1 MQRQVIVTSFTNC
14 SIANSIPLLHN
25 NPKTN
30 FHPKPKLTEIL
41 TFLKCMYTNGQTYH
55 QPTTDQQTTGFKSYQ
70 NPPYHHTT
78 KTDLHTRTKNTTS
91 TYNGNGSV
99 QDTSSILTN
108 TKKPTP
114 RGNTQEVDPENITNR
129 PPTHRR
135 YIKKKKKPI
144 ASVHNGINTRHP
156 QTTDCVFCFGE

>member
-30 FHPKPKLTEIL
+30 FHLKPKLTEIL

-55 QPTTDQQTTGFKSYQ
+55 QPTTNQQTTGFKSYQ

-78 KTDLHTRTKNTTS
+78 KRIYTQELRIQPQHTMATDQYRTLHQFLQTRKNLHL
-91 TYNGNGSV
+91 GA
-99 QDTSSILTN
+99 
-108 TKKPTP
+108 TP
-114 RGNTQEVDPENITNR
+114 RKWT
-129 PPTHRR
+129 RR
-135 YIKKKKKPI
+135 
-144 ASVHNGINTRHP
+144 T
-156 QTTDCVFCFGE
+156 